1 MLNEIHP
8 SLSFTMELEN
18 NGKLTSLGMMINGN
32 SPRPETKVYAKTTDT
47 GLLLHHQSHV
57 DEKYKLSLLRI
68 MLNRA
73 FNLLELD
80 FFHREYD
87 RQKKAFAWAETFINM
102 WRNTSNQNSVI
113 I

>member
-18 NGKLTSLGMMINGN
+18 NGKLTFLGMMINGN
-32 SPRPETKVYAKTTDT
+32 SPRPETKVYAKTTDN
-47 GLLLHHQSHV
+47 GLLLHHQGHV

-73 FNLLELD
+73 FSLLELD
-80 FFHREYD
+80 FFPSR
-87 RQKKAFAWAETFINM
+87 I
-102 WRNTSNQNSVI
+102 
-113 I
+113 